1 MLDLKKQNKDYKF
14 INFKE
19 DLEILFPEMID
30 EACYKKVKFLFDNYQ
45 NGDPVFVVL
54 SLKDSSLTFLDNNRY
69 LRHSFESDNIT
80 ITKIEKSEDVLMSYE
95 DYCGRNITI
104 VKEETLKS
112 ILNLE
117 FKSSFEKQNGISE
130 LIYEFLD
137 KRDKLYY
144 ELKLGDLSINYFHF
158 NFFKNN
164 KILSNYFFKFLENQF
179 EEFKFAFYNSS
190 NNSKKVNFI
199 QSEWI
204 KPLITESN
212 KNDLS
217 KLLIDYLNFYKE
229 NRIFRIYE
237 WISFYEI
244 YFNYLKDPVLTKE
257 FLNLLTGME
266 ANFESFIISEN
277 NDSDTLKNFKK
288 DILKLLN
295 ENKIS
300 LCNTF
305 KVKTIHPIIRSD
317 EEFIQFCNL
326 LKSIKNN
333 LTIEI
338 NLIDEFRIGVNPDEG
353 TLQKFKIL
361 KQLENQLDNLS
372 FKNLDHAITISEI
385 KKELSNNL

>member
-1 MLDLKKQNKDYKF
+1 M
-14 INFKE
+14 
-19 DLEILFPEMID
+19 
-30 EACYKKVKFLFDNYQ
+30 
-45 NGDPVFVVL
+45 
-54 SLKDSSLTFLDNNRY
+54 
-69 LRHSFESDNIT
+69 
-80 ITKIEKSEDVLMSYE
+80 
-95 DYCGRNITI
+95 
-104 VKEETLKS
+104 
-112 ILNLE
+112 
-117 FKSSFEKQNGISE
+117 SFEKQNGISE

-179 EEFKFAFYNSS
+179 EEFKFNFYNYS
-190 NNSKKVNFI
+190 NNSTKVNFI

-217 KLLIDYLNFYKE
+217 KLLIDYLKFYKK

-237 WISFYEI
+237 WTSFYDI
-244 YFNYLKDPVLTKE
+244 YLNDIKDPVLTKE

-266 ANFESFIISEN
+266 ANFESFLISEN
-277 NDSDTLKNFKK
+277 NDSDTLKSFKK
-288 DILKLLN
+288 EILKLLN
-295 ENKIS
+295 ENKILLSNS
-300 LCNTF
+300 L
-305 KVKTIHPIIRSD
+305 KLKTTHPTIRSD
-317 EEFIQFCNL
+317 EQFIQFCNL

-338 NLIDEFRIGVNPDEG
+338 NLIDEFRIGVDPDEG

-385 KKELSNNL
+385 KKELLNNL